1 MKLVIDASSLVA
13 EGLRLRGRQRLAD
26 STLELYLAEHTY
38 DEAHYELTKRLPIF
52 IERTG
57 LSHINADKLKT
68 DVFESLE
75 LPFVVLESGYEDF
88 RTTAKERIRDLN
100 DCKRLAY
107 LSSRYDVRVR
117 NLDTGLRFFWYWYSY
132 LEYRKYRQALT
143 NLKII
148 QASLNTP

>member
-75 LPFVVLESGYEDF
+75 LPFVVLESGYDNF
-88 RTTAKERIRDLN
+88 RTTAKERIRDPN
-100 DCKRLAY
+100 DWPTLALAMTLECGIWTQDYDFFGTGIATWSTENIDRLLQISKSFKR
-107 LSSRYDVRVR
+107 R
-117 NLDTGLRFFWYWYSY
+117 
-132 LEYRKYRQALT
+132 
-143 NLKII
+143 
-148 QASLNTP
+148 